1 MSKAAIGPSAIAP
14 AEDGWLYRG
23 WLFLKSVG
31 TRRFWDAF
39 NFRDQRADYYMDLY
53 ERMQLERGT
62 NIGDF
67 LRRDIQRYG
76 KKNEVGRLSEHWL
89 ERMGYVGRFAEAL
102 RGTVPEQDIAILAV
116 AEQHDDL
123 KNGLK
128 SAAENLRAID
138 LAKKKLQAVLAISIA
153 LILMFHI
160 YIGLNTFYVFPKLAK
175 VLFRHGVTAK
185 EIGPVT
191 YRVDLVCTFIQHW
204 WWLYFPSLIALV
216 VGIGWALPNYTGR
229 FRRLLD
235 ERFIIFSMYREFA
248 GASFLA
254 QLSSLT
260 KRVGERVMSLREAL
274 DMVSANG
281 NPWVK
286 WHVEMILTR
295 MSVSPDSKGQVFATG
310 VVNARATYRIQDLAE
325 YAQLS
330 DMLGQVGDIVLKKAP
345 EEIEKRGK
353 KIDFLLRIGIIV
365 PMLLIWSAQ
374 YKIQTEYKNTV
385 AHGHSMPA
393 GIPR

>member
-1 MSKAAIGPSAIAP
+1 MSDSMVTPAGAAQEAGFF
-14 AEDGWLYRG
+14 YRG
-23 WLFLKSVG
+23 WLYLKSVG

-39 NFRDQRADYYMDLY
+39 NFRDQRADYYMDLF
-53 ERMQLERGT
+53 ERMQHERGT
-62 NIGDF
+62 NIGEF

-76 KKNEVGRLSEHWL
+76 KTSELGRLSEYWL

-102 RGTVPEQDIAILAV
+102 RGTVPDQDVAILAV

-123 KNGLK
+123 KHGLK
-128 SAAENLRAID
+128 SAAENVRAID
-138 LAKKKLQAVLAISIA
+138 LARKKLQAVLAISMA
-153 LILMFHI
+153 LIVMFHV

-175 VLFRHGVTAK
+175 VIFRHGVKAK

-204 WWLYFPSLIALV
+204 WWIYFPSLIGVAVL
-216 VGIGWALPNYTGR
+216 IIWALPNYTGR
-229 FRRLLD
+229 FRRVLD
-235 ERFIIFSMYREFA
+235 ERFILFNMYRDFA
-248 GASFLA
+248 GAAFLA
-254 QLSSLT
+254 QLAALT
-260 KRVGERVMSLREAL
+260 KRVGERVMSLKEAL
-274 DMVSANG
+274 DLVAANG
-281 NPWVK
+281 SPWVK

-310 VVNARATYRIQDLAE
+310 VVNQRATYRIQDLAE

-330 DMLGQVGDIVLKKAP
+330 EMLSQVGEIVLTKAP

-374 YKIQTEYKNTV
+374 YKIQTEYKNSVTR
-385 AHGHSMPA
+385 GHSAPA
-393 GIPR
+393 SLRQ